1 MTQSPASEIL
11 FAEKQLKSL
20 IGEEIPTVQL
30 QSLDATEAPF
40 LGQVVSKLS
49 PLLGNLMEN
58 RIVSFLNN
66 ETRNNFLWKRQDPDF
81 PDASLRHLNG
91 EDTGYGFEIK
101 AWYALSTELTGRF
114 RESANLLAKKNV
126 KVVVVAWMMSHIIY
140 GTPKII
146 DVLIVDSKELAKDRD
161 NHYHKPPDYLI
172 VEPNDTT
179 LRTSNLQ
186 QTNVLGYKWQET
198 DPKLFKSA
206 SDFVARLG
214 ASHDPNTK
222 ESQKVAQELMNKYAY
237 RLDTN
242 FAKIDR
248 IDNQEIETF
257 KSEVLKQI
265 HKGKKVSEWS
275 KLLSNLLSDDEV
287 KRTKSEKEIQNI
299 YDNL

>member
-1 MTQSPASEIL
+1 MTLNPASEMTV
-11 FAEKQLKSL
+11 AEKQLKSL
-20 IGEEIPTVQL
+20 VGEEIPTVQL
-30 QSLDATEAPF
+30 QSLDASEAPF

-58 RIVSFLNN
+58 RVVSFLNN
-66 ETRNNFLWKRQDPDF
+66 ERKNSFYWKRQDPDF
-81 PDASLRHLNG
+81 PDASLRLSNG

-126 KVVVVAWMMSHIIY
+126 KVVVIAWMMSHVIY

-146 DVLIVDSKELAKDRD
+146 DVLIVDSKDLAKDRD
-161 NHYHKPPDYLI
+161 HHYHKPPDYLI
-172 VEPNDTT
+172 VEPNDTS

-198 DPKLFKSA
+198 DPNLFKSA
-206 SDFVARLG
+206 SDLVARSG
-214 ASHDPNTK
+214 KSKDPH
-222 ESQKVAQELMNKYAY
+222 SQDAQKIAQELMNKYAY

-248 IDNQEIETF
+248 IDNEEIEKF
-257 KSEVLKQI
+257 KTEVLEQI

-275 KLLSNLLSDDEV
+275 KLLSNLLSEDEI
-287 KRTKSEKEIQNI
+287 KRSKSEIEIQNI
-299 YDNL
+299 YNNL